1 MDRSRSVCFIVLCL
15 ALIASHISCF
25 QITPNGKSVTK
36 SRGLLVLSTA
46 NEEAITSPFEEGVK
60 TDATETLPLTW
71 DNVEKILDEMRPYLM
86 SDGGNVRISEID
98 GPVVKLE
105 LEGACGTCP
114 SSSMTMKMGLERR
127 LKEAIPEI
135 QEVIQDLPE
144 GPELCADEVES
155 VLDGVRPFLKVAGG
169 SINIVDL
176 KGVGGLQPTVVL
188 KMDGSSASLSSVKM
202 EIVQRVQRHFM
213 IPNLRVEYDEPK
225 RDDDDDI
232 FDRPGFGSGRRNR
245 R

>member
-1 MDRSRSVCFIVLCL
+1 LYSY
-15 ALIASHISCF
+15 
-25 QITPNGKSVTK
+25 N
-36 SRGLLVLSTA
+36 
-46 NEEAITSPFEEGVK
+46 SP
-60 TDATETLPLTW
+60 W
-71 DNVEKILDEMRPYLM
+71 
-86 SDGGNVRISEID
+86 
-98 GPVVKLE
+98 
-105 LEGACGTCP
+105 
-114 SSSMTMKMGLERR
+114 
-127 LKEAIPEI
+127 
-135 QEVIQDLPE
+135 Q
-144 GPELCADEVES
+144 

-169 SINIVDL
+169 SISIVDL